1 MCEQSRRQVTAT
13 GVATPKYE
21 LDSAGK
27 LMLLRIFATV
37 LSCLI
42 LWTSS
47 NVGANFFKTLT
58 VFAIS
63 QLLYALSI
71 KCVDVIRRIFS
82 FVSLGVILII
92 LLISIAGL
100 MGIAEIKPT
109 DIGYMILFSN
119 KIVQIPFMRSEIFVY
134 GIATIMCFL
143 YVIEWATG
151 WYADV
156 NGEIQITDIAEE
168 EEGCD

>member
-1 MCEQSRRQVTAT
+1 VSDQSRRQVTAT

-27 LMLLRIFATV
+27 LMFLRVFATL

-47 NVGANFFKTLT
+47 DAGTNFFKTLT

-82 FVSLGVILII
+82 FVSLGAILII
-92 LLISIAGL
+92 LLISLSGL
-100 MGIAEIKPT
+100 MGIAEITLT
-109 DIGYMILFSN
+109 DVGYMILFSN
-119 KIVQIPFMRSEIFVY
+119 KINQIPFMRSEIFVY
-134 GIATIMCFL
+134 VIATSMCFL

-151 WYADV
+151 WYADM
-156 NGEIQITDIAEE
+156 NGEIQITNIAEE
-168 EEGCD
+168 KKGCD